1 MTFVYLICFLL
12 ITAGTIIL
20 LRLNPETITNDLMR
34 FVSPKQTL
42 RDQVLTARGKKRSR
56 KLTVELNRIRD
67 ALEQTGK
74 GSLFTI
80 TCAASVVLM
89 IFGCIIA
96 VMIDNAFLIP
106 VFAVAFAM
114 IPFAY
119 AKRTVSFYDNHIK
132 EELETALSII
142 TTSYVRTDDIV
153 TAVRENVQYLKPPV
167 KDIFAGFVAE
177 NMMIS
182 SDVKQSIRHLKEK
195 VSNSIFDEWCDT
207 LIACQ
212 DDRTLKD
219 TLMPTVAKLTDV
231 RIVNNEIKGMLS
243 AARTEYWMMAAMV
256 VGNIPLLY
264 VLNKDWYAALMFTTP
279 GKIVL
284 AVCALAIVVTAVLMF
299 RYTKQVEYKK

>member
-1 MTFVYLICFLL
+1 ML
-12 ITAGTIIL
+12 ITVGAVIL
-20 LRLNPETITNDLMR
+20 LKLTPERITSDLMR

-42 RDQVLTARGKKRSR
+42 RDKVLTIKGKKKSR

-67 ALEQTGK
+67 ALAKTGK
-74 GSLFTI
+74 GGQFAI
-80 TCAASVVLM
+80 ACAASILLMVIGCVVA
-89 IFGCIIA
+89 I
-96 VMIDNAFLIP
+96 MIDNAFLIP
-106 VFAVAFAM
+106 VFAIAFAL

-153 TAVRENVQYLKPPV
+153 TAVKENVQYLKPPV
-167 KDIFAGFVAE
+167 KEIFAGFVAE

-182 SDVKQSIRHLKEK
+182 SDIKQSIRHLKEK
-195 VSNSIFDEWCDT
+195 INNSIFDEWCDT
-207 LIACQ
+207 LISCQ

-219 TLMPTVAKLTDV
+219 TLMPIVAKLTDV
-231 RIVNNEIKGMLS
+231 RIVNNEIKGMLM

-264 VLNKDWYAALMFTTP
+264 IINKDWYAALMFTTL

-284 AVCALAIVVTAVLMF
+284 AVCGLTIIVTALLMF
-299 RYTKQVEYKK
+299 KYTKQVEYRK

>member
-12 ITAGTIIL
+12 LAVGAIL
-20 LRLNPETITNDLMR
+20 LLKLTPERITGDLMR

-42 RDQVLTARGKKRSR
+42 RDKVLTRKGKKKSR
-56 KLTVELNRIRD
+56 KITVELQRIKD

-74 GSLFTI
+74 GNQFAVA
-80 TCAASVVLM
+80 CAASLLLM
-89 IFGCIIA
+89 IVGCVIA
-96 VMIDNAFLIP
+96 IMIDNPFLVP
-106 VFAVAFAM
+106 VFAIAFAM
-114 IPFAY
+114 IPFIY
-119 AKRTVSFYDNHIK
+119 AKRTVAYYDNHVK

-153 TAVRENVQYLKPPV
+153 SAVKENIQYLKPPV

-195 VSNSIFDEWCDT
+195 VNNSIFAEWCET
-207 LIACQ
+207 LVACQ

-219 TLMPTVAKLTDV
+219 TLMPIVTKLTDV

-243 AARTEYWMMAAMV
+243 SARIEYYMMTGMV

-264 VLNKDWYAALMFTTP
+264 FLNKDWFNALMFTTL
-279 GKIVL
+279 GKLVL
-284 AVCALAIVVTAVLMF
+284 AICGLVIIVTAVLMLRF
-299 RYTKQVEYKK
+299 TKQIEYRK

>member
-12 ITAGTIIL
+12 ITVGAIIL
-20 LRLNPETITNDLMR
+20 LRLNPEKITDDLMR

-42 RDQVLTARGKKRSR
+42 REKVLTAKGKKRSR

-74 GSLFTI
+74 GGQFSI
-80 TCAASVVLM
+80 ACAASVVLM
-89 IFGCIIA
+89 ILGCILAI
-96 VMIDNAFLIP
+96 MIDNAFLIP
-106 VFAVAFAM
+106 VFAIAFAM
-114 IPFAY
+114 MPFAY
-119 AKRTVSFYDNHIK
+119 AKRTVNYYDNHIK
-132 EELETALSII
+132 EELETSLSII

-153 TAVRENVQYLKPPV
+153 TAVKENMQHLKPPV
-167 KDIFAGFVAE
+167 KEIFAGFVAE

-182 SDVKQSIRHLKEK
+182 ADIKQSIRHLKEK

-219 TLMPTVAKLTDV
+219 TLMPIVSKLTDV
-231 RIVNNEIKGMLS
+231 RIVNNEIKGMLV
-243 AARTEYWMMAAMV
+243 AARTEYFMMAAMV

-264 VLNKDWYAALMFTTP
+264 FLNKDWYAALMDTTL

-284 AVCALAIVVTAVLMF
+284 AVCGLAIIVTAMLMF
-299 RYTKQVEYKK
+299 RFTKQVEYRK

>member
-1 MTFVYLICFLL
+1 MTLIYFICFLL
-12 ITAGTIIL
+12 ITAGTVIL

-74 GSLFTI
+74 GSLFTM

-89 IFGCIIA
+89 ILGCIIA

-264 VLNKDWYAALMFTTP
+264 VLNQDWYAALMFTTP

>member
-12 ITAGTIIL
+12 ITIGTIL
-20 LRLNPETITNDLMR
+20 LLHLTPEKITNDLMR

-42 RDQVLTARGKKRSR
+42 RDKVLTVKGKKKSR

-74 GSLFTI
+74 GGLFTI
-80 TCAASVVLM
+80 TCAASVILM
-89 IFGCIIA
+89 IIGCVVAI
-96 VMIDNAFLIP
+96 MIDNAFLIP
-106 VFAVAFAM
+106 VFAIALAF

-119 AKRTVSFYDNHIK
+119 AKRTVNYYDNHIK

-153 TAVRENVQYLKPPV
+153 TAVKENVKYLKPPV
-167 KDIFAGFVAE
+167 KDIFSVFVAE

-182 SDVKQSIRHLKEK
+182 SDVKQTIRHLKEK
-195 VSNSIFDEWCDT
+195 ISNSIFDEWCDT
-207 LIACQ
+207 LISCQ

-219 TLMPTVAKLTDV
+219 TLMPIVGKLTDV

-243 AARTEYWMMAAMV
+243 AARTEYFMMAAMV

-264 VLNKDWYAALMFTTP
+264 FLNKDWYAALMFTML

-284 AVCALAIVVTAVLMF
+284 AICGLAIVITAVLMF
-299 RYTKQVEYKK
+299 KYTKQVEYRK

>member
-12 ITAGTIIL
+12 VTVGTLFIL
-20 LRLNPETITNDLMR
+20 KLTPEKITNALMR

-42 RDQVLTARGKKRSR
+42 RDKVLTAKGKKKSR
-56 KLTVELNRIRD
+56 KFTVELNRIRD

-74 GSLFTI
+74 GGQFTLA
-80 TCAASVVLM
+80 CAASIILM
-89 IFGCIIA
+89 IIGCVVAI
-96 VMIDNAFLIP
+96 MIDNAFLIP
-106 VFAVAFAM
+106 VFAIAFAL

-119 AKRTVSFYDNHIK
+119 AKRTVNFYDNHIK

-153 TAVRENVQYLKPPV
+153 TAVKETVQYLKPPV

-219 TLMPTVAKLTDV
+219 TLMPIVAKRTDV

-243 AARTEYWMMAAMV
+243 AARTEYWMMAGMV

-264 VLNKDWYAALMFTTP
+264 LINKDWYAALMFTTL

-284 AVCALAIVVTAVLMF
+284 AICGLTIVITAMF
-299 RYTKQVEYKK
+299 MFKFTKPAEY

>member
-12 ITAGTIIL
+12 VTVGTLFI
-20 LRLNPETITNDLMR
+20 LRLTPEKITNDLMR

-42 RDQVLTARGKKRSR
+42 RDKVLTAKGKKKSR

-74 GSLFTI
+74 GGQFTI
-80 TCAASVVLM
+80 ACAASILLM
-89 IFGCIIA
+89 IIGCVVAI
-96 VMIDNAFLIP
+96 MIDNAFLSP
-106 VFAVAFAM
+106 VFAIAFAL

-119 AKRTVSFYDNHIK
+119 AKRTVNFYDNHIK

-153 TAVRENVQYLKPPV
+153 TAVKENVQYLKPPV

-219 TLMPTVAKLTDV
+219 TLMPIVAKLTDV

-243 AARTEYWMMAAMV
+243 AARTEYWMMAGMV

-264 VLNKDWYAALMFTTP
+264 LINKDWYAALMFTTL

-284 AVCALAIVVTAVLMF
+284 AICGLTIVITAMF
-299 RYTKQVEYKK
+299 MFKFTKPAEYKK

>member
-1 MTFVYLICFLL
+1 MTFIYFICFLL
-12 ITAGTIIL
+12 ITVGVIIL
-20 LRLNPETITNDLMR
+20 LLLNPEKITDDLMR

-42 RDQVLTARGKKRSR
+42 REKVLTAKGKKRSR

-74 GSLFTI
+74 GGRFSI
-80 TCAASVVLM
+80 ACAASVVLM
-89 IFGCIIA
+89 ILGCILAI
-96 VMIDNAFLIP
+96 MIDNAFLIP
-106 VFAVAFAM
+106 VFAIAFAM

-119 AKRTVSFYDNHIK
+119 AKRTVNYYDNHIK
-132 EELETALSII
+132 EELETSLSII

-153 TAVRENVQYLKPPV
+153 TAVKENMQHLKPPV
-167 KDIFAGFVAE
+167 KEIFAGFVAE

-182 SDVKQSIRHLKEK
+182 ADIKQSIRHLKEK

-219 TLMPTVAKLTDV
+219 TLMPIVSKLTDV
-231 RIVNNEIKGMLS
+231 RIVNNEIKGMLV
-243 AARTEYWMMAAMV
+243 AARTEYFMMAAMV

-264 VLNKDWYAALMFTTP
+264 FLNKDWYAALMDTTL

-284 AVCALAIVVTAVLMF
+284 AVCGLAIIVTAMLMF
-299 RYTKQVEYKK
+299 RFTKQVEYRK

>member
-12 ITAGTIIL
+12 ITAGAVVL
-20 LRLNPETITNDLMR
+20 LRLTPVKITDDLMK

-42 RDQVLTARGKKRSR
+42 RDKVLTAKGKKKSR
-56 KLTVELNRIRD
+56 KLTVELNRIKD

-74 GSLFTI
+74 GSQFTI
-80 TCAASVVLM
+80 ACAASIILM
-89 IFGCIIA
+89 ILGCVVA

-106 VFAVAFAM
+106 VFAIAFAL

-119 AKRTVSFYDNHIK
+119 AKRTVNFYDNHIK
-132 EELETALSII
+132 EELETALSVI

-153 TAVRENVQYLKPPV
+153 TAVKENVQYLKPPV

-195 VSNSIFDEWCDT
+195 VNNSIFDEWCDT
-207 LIACQ
+207 LISCQ

-219 TLMPTVAKLTDV
+219 TLMPIVAKLTDV

-264 VLNKDWYAALMFTTP
+264 FLNKDWYAALMYTTF

-284 AVCALAIVVTAVLMF
+284 AICGLAIVITAVLMF
-299 RYTKQVEYKK
+299 KYTKQVEYKK

>member
-1 MTFVYLICFLL
+1 MTFIYFICFLL
-12 ITAGTIIL
+12 ITVGVIIL
-20 LRLNPETITNDLMR
+20 LRLNPEKITDDLMR

-42 RDQVLTARGKKRSR
+42 REKVLTAKGKKRSR

-74 GSLFTI
+74 GGQFSI
-80 TCAASVVLM
+80 ACAASVVLM
-89 IFGCIIA
+89 ILGCILAI
-96 VMIDNAFLIP
+96 MIDNAFLIP
-106 VFAVAFAM
+106 VFAIAFAM

-119 AKRTVSFYDNHIK
+119 AKRTVNYYDNHIK
-132 EELETALSII
+132 EELETSLSII

-153 TAVRENVQYLKPPV
+153 TAVKENMQHLKPPV
-167 KDIFAGFVAE
+167 KEIFAGFVAE

-182 SDVKQSIRHLKEK
+182 ADIKQSIRHLKEK
-195 VSNSIFDEWCDT
+195 VSNSIFGEWCDT

-219 TLMPTVAKLTDV
+219 TLMPIVSKLTDV
-231 RIVNNEIKGMLS
+231 RIVNNEIKGMLV
-243 AARTEYWMMAAMV
+243 AARTEYFMMAAMV

-264 VLNKDWYAALMFTTP
+264 FLNRDWYAALMDTTL

-284 AVCALAIVVTAVLMF
+284 AVCGLAIIVTAMMMF
-299 RYTKQVEYKK
+299 RFTKQVEYRK